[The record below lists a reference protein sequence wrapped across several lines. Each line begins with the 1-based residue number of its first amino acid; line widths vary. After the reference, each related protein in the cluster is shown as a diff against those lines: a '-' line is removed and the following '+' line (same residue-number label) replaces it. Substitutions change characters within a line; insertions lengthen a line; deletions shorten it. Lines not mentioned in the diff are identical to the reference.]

1 VGKVEQAGPRG
12 LAPIVALSGQAR
24 GYAFR
29 RPIDPKTTEAI
40 VYYGVAL
47 SPTYTVVRAGLFC
60 VAVTFWVLYFR
71 EILFRSGGMG
81 TQWLKKG
88 LTNLAFLLLIALV
101 SSLFFLLLSGV
112 QFIHHH

>member
-1 VGKVEQAGPRG
+1 
-12 LAPIVALSGQAR
+12 
-24 GYAFR
+24 
-29 RPIDPKTTEAI
+29 

-47 SPTYTVVRAGLFC
+47 YPTYTVIRVGLFC
-60 VAVTFWVLYFR
+60 IAITFWVLYFR
-71 EILFRSGGMG
+71 EILFRSGGIR

-88 LTNLAFLLLIALV
+88 LTNLAFLLLIAFV